1 MPRVQYLR
9 DRDEELREYIFG
21 TTRHINVKQMAE
33 AIGISATT
41 VYSWKERPTR
51 INLTALEKIGRYLK
65 WGTKD
70 YITVMEIIKG
80 G

>member
-1 MPRVQYLR
+1 MPKVKFLR

-33 AIGISATT
+33 AIDISPTT
-41 VYSWKERPTR
+41 VYAWKNKPTR

-65 WGTKD
+65 WGVKD
-70 YITVMEIIKG
+70 YIAVMEIIKG

>member
-1 MPRVQYLR
+1 MPKTRYLR

-51 INLTALEKIGRYLK
+51 INLTALGKIGKYLK
-65 WGTKD
+65 WQPVD
-70 YITVMEIIKG
+70 YMAVMEILNRR
-80 G
+80 

>member
-1 MPRVQYLR
+1 MPKVKFLR

-51 INLTALEKIGRYLK
+51 INLTALGKIGKYLK
-65 WGTKD
+65 WGEKD
-70 YITVMEIIKG
+70 YVTVMEIVKG